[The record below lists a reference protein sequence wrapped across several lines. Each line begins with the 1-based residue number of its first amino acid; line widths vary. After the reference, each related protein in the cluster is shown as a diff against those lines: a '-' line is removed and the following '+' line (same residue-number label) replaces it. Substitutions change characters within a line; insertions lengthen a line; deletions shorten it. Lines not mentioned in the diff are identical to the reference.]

1 MNDLFEHLREEME
14 ERGIE
19 EHFVAFQDWQDD
31 EIKSIL
37 GLGSRVSYSAGEQVL
52 SMGSEEDR
60 DIYIVITGEL
70 EAYHNVGG
78 GEKRLTLMG
87 PGDLFGEMSFVD
99 GKPRSANVRALEH
112 SLLLRIRPEDLDS
125 FCAKEPRV
133 ALMFV
138 KEIAKILS
146 YRLRRFESA

>member
-1 MNDLFEHLREEME
+1 ME

-19 EHFVAFQDWQDD
+19 EHFVAFKDWQDN

-37 GLGSRVSYSAGEQVL
+37 GLGNRVSYTAGKQVL
-52 SMGSEEDR
+52 QMGSEEDR
-60 DIYIVITGEL
+60 DIYIIITGEL

-78 GEKRLTLMG
+78 GEKRLTLMR

-99 GKPRSANVRALEH
+99 GRPRSANVRALED

-125 FCAKEPRV
+125 FCTKEPAL

-138 KEIAKILS
+138 KEISKILS
-146 YRLRRFESA
+146 SRLRRFEAS